1 MIEYKYEIFSLYAA
15 LSLDGLNNVVKRVT
29 WKITAKDDQFAVDR
43 YFDSYLTPPDPNNF
57 SNYDNLTME
66 QVLEWVKEP
75 INLEELYANMAIA
88 LEEAKDPSRVI
99 EKELPW
105 SIESVYDIDDKYILV
120 HNNEVVYGPINWYS
134 NLFNGRLN
142 QLGISFVFDDDITV
156 RRQRLVPINTPT
168 IIDENTKIY
177 KVNLLNNQPEES
189 YYTKNGNI
197 VWDFSSGVAVGTY
210 IAVDQEISEVK
221 RTLLQVIENKRN
233 QKEIEGLTVTVQGS
247 EYKILTGPLS
257 RLNLLEKYNLMTEEE
272 TCAWKF
278 MENKWATLNKSE
290 LLTLYH
296 LVMDFVRDLSIWERD
311 KTLEIHNAET
321 VDQLRTVSLEV

>member
-177 KVNLLNNQPEES
+177 KVDLLNNQPEES